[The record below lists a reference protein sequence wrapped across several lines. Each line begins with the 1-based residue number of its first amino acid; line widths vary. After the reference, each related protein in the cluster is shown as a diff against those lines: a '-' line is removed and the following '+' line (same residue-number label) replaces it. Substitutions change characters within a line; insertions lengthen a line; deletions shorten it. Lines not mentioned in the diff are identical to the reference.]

1 MMEYHENEEKRLTQ
15 EMVAKENKARE
26 LREMYLQEGEER
38 RNEKERERNQ
48 PNADK
53 FLRLRMPKPHCPVAS

>member
-1 MMEYHENEEKRLTQ
+1 
-15 EMVAKENKARE
+15 MVAKENKARE

-53 FLRLRMPKPHCPVAS
+53 FLRLRMPKPHCPVAK